1 MNYENL
7 KALVNAK
14 VYENTEQEITGEG
27 LNEVLQ
33 SVVTS
38 LKKGYLF
45 GGMVSPADPFTAGDE
60 RMVFVAA
67 ESGRYPSFGNF
78 TVHDGVKE
86 D

>member
-45 GGMVSPADPFTAGDE
+45 
-60 RMVFVAA
+60 
-67 ESGRYPSFGNF
+67 
-78 TVHDGVKE
+78 
-86 D
+86 